1 MVGDGYTV
9 PSCWPSSELGDCLSV
24 IRNGLSKKQNK
35 IGIGLPV
42 SRIETISGDVV
53 DPDKVGYLSE
63 LSHDEIERYRLK
75 VGDILF
81 SHINSELQLGRT
93 AIYQGT
99 PDVLIHGMNLLLL
112 RVNSHLDGAF
122 LHLLCTYLRARGVFI
137 ALAGRAV
144 GQSSINH
151 GKLKTLEVPVPPL
164 PEQRKIAA
172 VLGLVQRAIEQQER
186 LVALTTELKKT
197 LLHRLFTEGLCG
209 EPQKQTEIGPVP
221 ESWEVVTLDSLFD
234 IKHGYA
240 FEGKFFTAQGRYV
253 LLTPGHFF
261 EEGGF
266 RDQKDK
272 TKYYVGNIPRS
283 YVLAK
288 GNLLVA
294 MTEQKAGL
302 LGSAII
308 VPENEKYLHNQR
320 LGLIQNLDMQRLDK
334 LFLFYFFNTVTFRQQ
349 IFLTSSGSKV
359 RHTSPGKI
367 RQQSIALP
375 ALDEQTDI
383 AQLLSGVD
391 AKLDV
396 TKRKHQSITDLFR
409 TLLHQLMTAEIR
421 VQDLD
426 LDGILQQPVAETD
439 DGFSPNR
446 ELIHEPEVGESLPAS
461 ENGADT
467 RPFSNRSKSE

>member
-1 MVGDGYTV
+1 MVGGGYTM
-9 PSCWPSSELGDCLSV
+9 PSCWPSSELGNCLSL

-35 IGIGLPV
+35 EGIGLPV
-42 SRIETISGDVV
+42 SRIETISRDVV

-63 LSHDEIERYRLK
+63 LNHEELERYRLK
-75 VGDILF
+75 AGDILF
-81 SHINSELQLGRT
+81 SHINSEPQLGRT
-93 AIYQGT
+93 AVYQRK

-112 RVNSHLDGAF
+112 RVNSCLESAF
-122 LHLLCTYLRARGVFI
+122 LHLLCTYLRERGVFI
-137 ALAGRAV
+137 TLAGRAV
-144 GQSSINH
+144 GQSSINQ
-151 GKLKTLEVPVPPL
+151 GRLKTLKVPVPPL
-164 PEQRKIAA
+164 PEQQKIAD
-172 VLGLVQRAIEQQER
+172 VLGLVQRAIEQQDR
-186 LVALTTELKKT
+186 LIALTTELKKS
-197 LLHRLFTEGLCG
+197 LLHKLFTEGLRG
-209 EPQKQTEIGPVP
+209 KPQKHTEIGSVP
-221 ESWEVVTLDSLFD
+221 ESWEVVTLGSLFD

-240 FEGKFFTAQGRYV
+240 FEGKFFTTQGRYV

-272 TKYYVGNIPRS
+272 TTYYVGKIPRS

-288 GNLLVA
+288 GDLLVA

-302 LGSAII
+302 LGSAIT

-334 LFLFYFFNTVTFRQQ
+334 LFLYYFFNTVTFRQQ

-383 AQLLSGVD
+383 AQLLCGVD

-409 TLLHQLMTAEIR
+409 TVLHQLMTAQVR
-421 VQDLD
+421 VDNLD
-426 LDGILQQPVAETD
+426 LPDVSG
-439 DGFSPNR
+439 
-446 ELIHEPEVGESLPAS
+446 
-461 ENGADT
+461 
-467 RPFSNRSKSE
+467 